1 MQERGLQTILVGGGA
16 GNVQPGLCSPAPP
29 GKGGDNVSQS
39 RCWRY
44 TGEDGQLGH
53 VGAPGPCLPCDLL

>member
-1 MQERGLQTILVGGGA
+1 MQERGLQTILVGGA

-39 RCWRY
+39 RC
-44 TGEDGQLGH
+44 
-53 VGAPGPCLPCDLL
+53 